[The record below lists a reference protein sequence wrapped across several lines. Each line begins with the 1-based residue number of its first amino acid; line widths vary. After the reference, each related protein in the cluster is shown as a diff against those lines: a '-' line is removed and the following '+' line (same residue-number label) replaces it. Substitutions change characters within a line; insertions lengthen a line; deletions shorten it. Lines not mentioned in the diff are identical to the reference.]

1 MTSAMLTKYTG
12 EKAREQKETA
22 ERSAEDRRRAGG
34 SYSAASPDDLD
45 AGDEEGLPWGSI
57 SLRHVV
63 STSRSKEKGSGDTST
78 YAATSTSTAGGS
90 SR

>member
-1 MTSAMLTKYTG
+1 MKFAMLTRITG

-22 ERSAEDRRRAGG
+22 ERSAEDRRQAGG
-34 SYSAASPDDLD
+34 SYSAANPDDLD
-45 AGDEEGLPWGSI
+45 TGDEEGLPWGSI

-63 STSRSKEKGSGDTST
+63 STSRSKEKSSGAAST
-78 YAATSTSTAGGS
+78 YAATSTGGGS

>member
-1 MTSAMLTKYTG
+1 MLTRITG

-34 SYSAASPDDLD
+34 SYSAADPGDLD
-45 AGDEEGLPWGSI
+45 TGDEEGLPWGSI

-63 STSRSKEKGSGDTST
+63 STSRSKEKSSGAAST
-78 YAATSTSTAGGS
+78 YAATSTGGGS